1 MTRRDAFTGLR
12 DPQAMHGEY
21 QNQVPDSSPTLRQ
34 PVDLIPSAE
43 RKKKRSRHWEQVHRQ
58 EMATYRGIPE
68 RVVESIAIIAYS
80 LSVPR
85 DEVVR
90 AFLERGVSLYRT
102 GELRLIAFS
111 KAQRMTLFPDPEKG
125 DALTP
130 FRKHKERNWLAEVYP
145 VPERKSVAANRK
157 KPGGGQETSPQW
169 VRRVTFRIPIPLK
182 EAVREIAF
190 EHTLPVG
197 EVVSFFVME
206 GVKAFQDG
214 TLCLQTY
221 PRSAGKTLFM
231 EGVE

>member
-12 DPQAMHGEY
+12 EPQAMCGEY

-34 PVDLIPSAE
+34 PVDLIPSAG

-58 EMATYRGIPE
+58 ETVTYRGIPE
-68 RVVESIAIIAYS
+68 RVVESITNIAHS

-90 AFLERGVSLYRT
+90 AFLEHGVGLYRT
-102 GELRLIAFS
+102 GELRLIAFP
-111 KAQRMTLFPDPEKG
+111 KAQRMTLFPDPEMG
-125 DALTP
+125 DSLTP
-130 FRKHKERNWLAEVYP
+130 SRKNKDQNWLSEVYP
-145 VPERKSVAANRK
+145 IPERKVATAKRK

-182 EAVREIAF
+182 EAVREIASG
-190 EHTLPVG
+190 HTLPVG

-206 GVKAFQDG
+206 SVKAFQDG

-221 PRSAGKTLFM
+221 PRSAGKTLFL
-231 EGVE
+231 EGIE